1 MSSAKF
7 KATREKLGLTQE
19 EVAQVLGFSGKTAIS
34 NIETGVRSPSKLAM
48 AVLEV
53 LVELPKKD
61 SQRFIEL
68 LQKHIA
74 KERKASVAKKS

>member
-7 KATREKLGLTQE
+7 KATREKLGLTQD

-34 NIETGVRSPSKLAM
+34 NIETGVRGPSKLAM

-53 LVELPKKD
+53 LAELPRKD
-61 SQRFIEL
+61 SQRLMEL
-68 LQKHIA
+68 LKSHIA
-74 KERKASVAKKS
+74 KIAKDSNE

>member
-7 KATREKLGLTQE
+7 KVTREKLGLTQE
-19 EVAQVLGFSGKTAIS
+19 EIAQVLGFSGKTAIS

-53 LVELPKKD
+53 LAELPKKD
-61 SQRFIEL
+61 SQRFVEL
-68 LQKHIA
+68 LKRH
-74 KERKASVAKKS
+74 VAKQRRTASE

>member
-7 KATREKLGLTQE
+7 KATREQLGLTQD
-19 EVAQVLGFSGKTAIS
+19 EVAQILGFSGKTAIS
-34 NIETGVRSPSKLAM
+34 NIETGVRSPSKLAL

-53 LVELPKKD
+53 LADLPKKE
-61 SQRFIEL
+61 SLRLIEL

-74 KERKASVAKKS
+74 KGKR

>member
-7 KATREKLGLTQE
+7 KATREKLGLTQD
-19 EVAQVLGFSGKTAIS
+19 EVAQVLGFSGKAAIS

-53 LVELPKKD
+53 LAELPRKD
-61 SQRFIEL
+61 SQKLIEL
-68 LQKHIA
+68 LRTHIA
-74 KERKASVAKKS
+74 KITRNSDE

>member
-1 MSSAKF
+1 MSSARF

-19 EVAQVLGFSGKTAIS
+19 EIAQVLGFSGKTAIS
-34 NIETGVRSPSKLAM
+34 NIETGLRSPSKLAL

-53 LVELPKKD
+53 LTELPRKD
-61 SQRFIEL
+61 SQRLIEL

-74 KERKASVAKKS
+74 KEKRKSFAKTP

>member
-53 LVELPKKD
+53 LAELPKKD
-61 SQRFIEL
+61 SQRFVEL
-68 LQKHIA
+68 LRKHIA
-74 KERKASVAKKS
+74 KERKASVAKTS